1 MAKHVILMRHGLSE
15 ANARHVWQGAGCSP
29 LTAEGRRQA
38 EQAGARLAGR
48 EWAAV
53 ESSDLERSV
62 DTARAAG
69 YEPRRNPLW
78 REGDIGEWE
87 GLSSEVVLERYAEEL
102 KRIHRDPEVKI
113 GRTGESPREVADR
126 AWEAL
131 GDLASRLDDGQAA
144 LVVTHA
150 GLIDALFMRL
160 LGAPAGHRRLGILD
174 NTAFCELSLGDAG
187 PMIRRYNDAAHL
199 GPVSR
204 IVRYLH
210 SRDSSVLVE
219 LIRHGA
225 TLPNLEGRA
234 QGHSDWGLHP
244 EGRRQARLLGGWI
257 GEIDEVFSSP
267 LGRAAATA
275 EIAFGRRPI
284 PVDGLKEINLG
295 GWEGER
301 WADLRA
307 SGSLDGYDDNRH
319 DFRRGGTG
327 ETWAEV
333 RERVSAFIGGLGR
346 THRGRRVA
354 AASHGGAIRAYA
366 ATVLSLEYRQA
377 RTMLSPLEN
386 TSVTQVMLPPGQD
399 PILST
404 YNVAGHLEG

>member
-1 MAKHVILMRHGLSE
+1 MKHVVLMRHGLSE
-15 ANARHVWQGAGCSP
+15 ANAAHVWQGAGCSP
-29 LTAEGRRQA
+29 LTAEGRRQG
-38 EQAGARLAGR
+38 ERAGARLAGR

-69 YEPRRNPLW
+69 FEPRRNPLW
-78 REGDIGEWE
+78 REGDVGEWE
-87 GLSSEVVLERYAEEL
+87 GLPSEVVLQRHAEEL
-102 KRIHRDPEVKI
+102 KRIHRDPDAKI

-126 AWEAL
+126 AWEAV
-131 GDLASRLDDGQAA
+131 GDLTARLGEGQSA

-150 GLIDALFMRL
+150 GLLDALFLRL
-160 LGAPAGHRRLGILD
+160 LDAPPGPRRLGILD
-174 NTAFCELSLGDAG
+174 NTAFCHVSFGEAG

-210 SRDSSVLVE
+210 SRESSVLVE

-234 QGHSDWGLHP
+234 QGQSDWGLHP
-244 EGRRQARLLGGWI
+244 LGRRQAQQLGGWI
-257 GEIDEVFSSP
+257 GEVDEVFSSP
-267 LGRAAATA
+267 LGRASATA
-275 EIAFGRRPI
+275 EIAFGKP
-284 PVDGLKEINLG
+284 PAAADGLKEIDLG

-301 WADLRA
+301 WEDLRE
-307 SGSLDGYDDNRH
+307 SGRLDGYDGNLR

-327 ETWAEV
+327 ETWTEV
-333 RERVSAFIGGLGR
+333 RERMSAFAEGLGR

-354 AASHGGAIRAYA
+354 AVSHGGAIRAFA
-366 ATVLSLEYRQA
+366 ASVLGLEYLRA
-377 RTMLSPLEN
+377 RTMLSPLDN
-386 TSVTQVMLPPGQD
+386 TSVTQAVLPPGQD

>member
-1 MAKHVILMRHGLSE
+1 MAKHVVLMRHGLSE
-15 ANARHVWQGAGCSP
+15 ANASHVWQGAGCSP

-38 EQAGARLAGR
+38 ELAGARLAGR

-69 YEPRRNPLW
+69 FEPRLNPLW

-87 GLSSEVVLERYAEEL
+87 GLPSEVVLERHAEEL
-102 KRIHRDPEVKI
+102 KRIHRDPEAKI

-126 AWEAL
+126 AQQAVGE
-131 GDLASRLDDGQAA
+131 LAARLEDGQSA

-150 GLIDALFMRL
+150 GLLDALFLRL
-160 LGAPAGHRRLGILD
+160 LDAPSGPRKLGLLD
-174 NTAFCELSLGDAG
+174 NTAFCWVSFEEAG

-225 TLPNLEGRA
+225 TQPNLEGRA
-234 QGHSDWGLHP
+234 QGQSDWGLHP

-257 GEIDEVFSSP
+257 GEVDEVFSSP
-267 LGRAAATA
+267 LGRASATA
-275 EIAFGRRPI
+275 EIAFGRP
-284 PVDGLKEINLG
+284 PVPAAELKEIDLG
-295 GWEGER
+295 CWEGER
-301 WADLRA
+301 WEDLRA
-307 SGSLDGYDDNRH
+307 SGRLDGYDGNRR

-327 ETWAEV
+327 ETWTEV
-333 RERVSAFIGGLGR
+333 RERMSSFVGGLGR

-354 AASHGGAIRAYA
+354 ASSHGGAIRAYA
-366 ATVLSLEYRQA
+366 AAVLGLEYRQA

-386 TSVTQVMLPPGQD
+386 TSVTQVVLPPGQD

>member
-1 MAKHVILMRHGLSE
+1 MKHLVLMRHGLSE
-15 ANARHVWQGAGCSP
+15 ANAQHVWQGAGCSP

-38 EQAGARLAGR
+38 EQAGTRLAGR

-53 ESSDLERSV
+53 ESSDLERSA

-69 YEPRRNPLW
+69 FEPRRNPLW
-78 REGDIGEWE
+78 REGDVGEWE
-87 GLSSEVVLERYAEEL
+87 GLPSEVVLERYAEEL
-102 KRIHRDPEVKI
+102 KRIHRDPEAKI

-126 AWEAL
+126 AWEAVGDLISRL
-131 GDLASRLDDGQAA
+131 GDGQSA

-150 GLIDALFMRL
+150 GLLDALFLRL
-160 LGAPAGHRRLGILD
+160 LDAPPGPRRLGILD
-174 NTAFCELSLGDAG
+174 NTAFCHVSFGEAG

-210 SRDSSVLVE
+210 SRESSVLVE

-234 QGHSDWGLHP
+234 QGQSDWGLHP
-244 EGRRQARLLGGWI
+244 LGRRQARLLGGWI
-257 GEIDEVFSSP
+257 GEVDEVFSSP
-267 LGRAAATA
+267 LGRASSTA
-275 EIAFGRRPI
+275 QIAFGRP
-284 PVDGLKEINLG
+284 PLAADELKEIDLG

-301 WADLRA
+301 WEDLRE
-307 SGSLDGYDDNRH
+307 SGRLDGYDGSLR

-327 ETWAEV
+327 ETWTEV
-333 RERVSAFIGGLGR
+333 RERMSAFAEGLDR
-346 THRGRRVA
+346 THRGHRVA
-354 AASHGGAIRAYA
+354 AVSHGGAIRAFA
-366 ATVLSLEYRQA
+366 ASVLGLEYRRA
-377 RTMLSPLEN
+377 RTMLSPLDN
-386 TSVTQVMLPPGQD
+386 TSVTQAVLPPGQD

-404 YNVAGHLEG
+404 YNVAGHLEA